1 MIPFNSPN
9 NESVLIVVLIII
21 KGKDEKNR
29 SERSGIFHKVRIPH
43 RKVRII
49 ACLYMEIEDSL
60 KGDKTKVRITHD
72 EVQITIAGRSILE
85 LLKLHAGFTTT
96 RTERGIDLKAGQ
108 LNRATHPTLGRIKK
122 NWGLYLLLL
131 PAVVLV
137 LLFSYVPMYGILIA
151 FKDYSPALGIMDSP
165 WAGLKYF
172 EKFFNS
178 YQFSTT
184 ITNTIVISL
193 YSVVTFPIP
202 IMLALMVNQMRQ
214 NGFKR
219 FFQTVTYMP
228 HFISTVVMV
237 GLMLILFS
245 PGSGLIGNIFR
256 LFGAEAPNLMG
267 SAGLFSSV
275 YVWSDVWQHTGWDSI
290 IYIAALSAVS
300 PSLYEAATMDGA
312 SRWQKIR
319 FIDIPM
325 LMPTVVTLLILR
337 IGSLLGVGFE
347 KVYLMQN
354 SLNITSSE
362 VISTYVYKIGML
374 SSQYSFSSAINLF
387 NTVINFILL
396 ILVNQISKK
405 YSENSLW

>member
-1 MIPFNSPN
+1 M
-9 NESVLIVVLIII
+9 
-21 KGKDEKNR
+21 
-29 SERSGIFHKVRIPH
+29 
-43 RKVRII
+43 
-49 ACLYMEIEDSL
+49 
-60 KGDKTKVRITHD
+60 KGDKAKVRITHD
-72 EVQITIAGRSILE
+72 EVQKTIPGGSILE
-85 LLKLHAGFTTT
+85 LLTRHAGSTTT

-108 LNRATHPTLGRIKK
+108 LNRTTHPTLGRIKK

-151 FKDYSPALGIMDSP
+151 FKDYSPALGIMESP

-184 ITNTIVISL
+184 ITNTLVISL
-193 YSVVTFPIP
+193 YSVATFPIP

-214 NGFKR
+214 NWFKR

-347 KVYLMQN
+347 KIYLMQN

-387 NTVINFILL
+387 NTVINFVLL